1 MFQKASPASIR
12 PARRPIRGSGL
23 GGWVDI
29 EAGDMPPAGV
39 EAAGA
44 HAARAESPKASESA
58 TKRLEDRASGRDDCN
73 GGAIVDLWER
83 VEMGVIMPGDCAFT
97 A

>member
-1 MFQKASPASIR
+1 
-12 PARRPIRGSGL
+12 
-23 GGWVDI
+23 VDI
-29 EAGDMPPAGV
+29 EAGDMLPAGV

-44 HAARAESPKASESA
+44 HAARADSPTASESA
-58 TKRLEDRASGRDDCN
+58 TKRLEDQVSGRDVCN

-83 VEMGVIMPGDCAFT
+83 VEMGVVMPGDCAVT